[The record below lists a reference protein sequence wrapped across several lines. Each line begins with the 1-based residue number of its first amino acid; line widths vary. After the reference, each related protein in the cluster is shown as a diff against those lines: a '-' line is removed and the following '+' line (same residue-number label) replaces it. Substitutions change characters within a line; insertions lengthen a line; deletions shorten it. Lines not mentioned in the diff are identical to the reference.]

1 MTTNGPC
8 RSKVK
13 LHPLIWEL
21 QKFLLDYSNSDLE
34 LSKLESSPSSSLV
47 ASSNSFLIAAK
58 TGNYIVPRIL
68 ARSKVRGF
76 IVVSQQD
83 EE

>member
-1 MTTNGPC
+1 MTTGGFINGPC

-13 LHPLIWEL
+13 LHPLIWEPARL
-21 QKFLLDYSNSDLE
+21 TSATQSDLE
-34 LSKLESSPSSSLV
+34 LSKLALPSSSLV

-58 TGNYIVPRIL
+58 AGNYIVPRIL

-76 IVVSQQD
+76 IASNCW
-83 EE
+83 